1 MDEEQIH
8 HLFHACWFRRL
19 VLLPDTSPPPPPP
32 PQPSP
37 PTPAPVNPAGE
48 HHLPIL
54 RLHHRRSN
62 SSSSPVS
69 VLHLPKL
76 DTILSGKES
85 NSSDTE
91 TCPSN
96 PPNPSKLV
104 ENLRVSKKKKNKK
117 GSKSLSELEYEELRG
132 FMDLGFVFP
141 KDDIDSELV
150 SILPG
155 LQRWAGRD
163 GEGELRT
170 EADVPRPYLS
180 ESWSSVDGG
189 KEDGDLLKGWRIPAA
204 GHGVDMKD
212 HLRCWAHAVASTV
225 I

>member
-1 MDEEQIH
+1 MEEVH
-8 HLFHACWFRRL
+8 HLFHHCWFGRL
-19 VLLPDTSPPPPPP
+19 VLLPDTSPPP
-32 PQPSP
+32 QPVK
-37 PTPAPVNPAGE
+37 PAEEP
-48 HHLPIL
+48 HLPIL
-54 RLHHRRSN
+54 RLHRSN
-62 SSSSPVS
+62 SDSSSSPVS

-91 TCPSN
+91 TCPDN
-96 PPNPSKLV
+96 PPNPSKV
-104 ENLRVSKKKKNKK
+104 EKFRVSKKKKYKM

-132 FMDLGFVFP
+132 FMDLGFAFP

-150 SILPG
+150 SIIPG

-189 KEDGDLLKGWRIPAA
+189 KEDGNLLKGWRIPAA
-204 GHGVDMKD
+204 GDGVDMKD